1 MITLA
6 SSSWTDRKGLEIL
19 LSSTDSPCVYLWSPG
34 VTTHDKISQAL
45 PLWVSEIHFNHH
57 GGPGKL
63 LQTTLRTGK
72 VLKCHFNQS
81 NTRGSEGLD
90 MLRSR
95 VVDVEMT
102 VKSKHVTTNMSNTY
116 SSFGHSVIVVAF
128 EVLFQQ
134 VSSWILRHS
143 SALGGNVGAII

>member
-19 LSSTDSPCVYLWSPG
+19 LSSTDSPCVYLRSPG

-45 PLWVSEIHFNHH
+45 SLWVSEIHFNHH

-63 LQTTLRTGK
+63 VQTTLRTGK

-81 NTRGSEGLD
+81 NTRG
-90 MLRSR
+90 R

-102 VKSKHVTTNMSNTY
+102 VNSKRVTTNMSNTY
-116 SSFGHSVIVVAF
+116 SSFGY
-128 EVLFQQ
+128 
-134 VSSWILRHS
+134 
-143 SALGGNVGAII
+143 